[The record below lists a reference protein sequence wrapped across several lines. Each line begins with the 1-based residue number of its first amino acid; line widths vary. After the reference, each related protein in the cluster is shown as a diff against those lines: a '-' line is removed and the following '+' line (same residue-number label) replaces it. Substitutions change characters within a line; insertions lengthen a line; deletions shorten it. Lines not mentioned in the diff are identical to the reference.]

1 VLFGGTVFGVMAGL
15 YYWFPKMSGRL
26 LDERL
31 GKAHFWLTV
40 IGFNATFFVMHLL
53 GLMGMPRRVFT
64 YPDLPGYE
72 ALNLTATIG
81 AGILGV
87 SVLVMIYNFWSSLR
101 DGREAGDNPWNA
113 WTLEWATS
121 SPPPPENFAMVPPI
135 RGRRPLFDLKHQAGQ
150 ESTAVALAA
159 LDRPSAPTVSVI
171 TFIASETIFFVMLIT
186 AFVAYNFYS
195 FGDGPGPLNIH
206 RTAVFTIAL
215 LASSASMMMAERSL
229 RTSSA
234 AATWWLGLTVAL
246 GIVFLCGQVW
256 EYSDLISRGIV
267 VDASLFATT
276 FFTLTGF
283 HGLHVL
289 VGLIV
294 LGTVLLLR
302 RNGGLGGKE
311 GAVIKA
317 AGYYWHFVDVVWIF
331 VFSIVY
337 LGRIV

>member
-1 VLFGGTVFGVMAGL
+1 
-15 YYWFPKMSGRL
+15 
-26 LDERL
+26 
-31 GKAHFWLTV
+31 
-40 IGFNATFFVMHLL
+40 
-53 GLMGMPRRVFT
+53 
-64 YPDLPGYE
+64 
-72 ALNLTATIG
+72 
-81 AGILGV
+81 
-87 SVLVMIYNFWSSLR
+87 
-101 DGREAGDNPWNA
+101 
-113 WTLEWATS
+113 
-121 SPPPPENFAMVPPI
+121 MVPPI
-135 RGRRPLFDLKHQAGQ
+135 RGRRPLFDLKHQAGR
-150 ESTAVALAA
+150 ESGDAAIPAV
-159 LDRPSAPTVSVI
+159 DRPSAPTVSVI

-215 LASSASMMMAERSL
+215 LASSASMMMAERSV

-234 AATWWLGLTVAL
+234 SATWWLGLTVAL
-246 GIVFLCGQVW
+246 GIAFLCGQVW
-256 EYSDLISRGIV
+256 EYSDLISSGVV